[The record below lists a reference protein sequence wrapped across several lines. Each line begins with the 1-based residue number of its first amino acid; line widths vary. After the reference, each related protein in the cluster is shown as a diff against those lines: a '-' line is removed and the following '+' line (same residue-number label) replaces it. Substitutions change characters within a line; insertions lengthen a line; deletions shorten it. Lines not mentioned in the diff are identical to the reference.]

1 MCQAVQDLIDET
13 RKEGKLTDLFEY
25 VEQGLMTL
33 ANASKAAK
41 LTKEKFKEEMS
52 LRGYIVP
59 QRKKSKA
66 TAS

>member
-1 MCQAVQDLIDET
+1 MRQNVQDLIDECM
-13 RKEGKLTDLFEY
+13 KESALNKLFEY
-25 VEQGLMTL
+25 VEQGLMTVT
-33 ANASKAAK
+33 NASIAAK